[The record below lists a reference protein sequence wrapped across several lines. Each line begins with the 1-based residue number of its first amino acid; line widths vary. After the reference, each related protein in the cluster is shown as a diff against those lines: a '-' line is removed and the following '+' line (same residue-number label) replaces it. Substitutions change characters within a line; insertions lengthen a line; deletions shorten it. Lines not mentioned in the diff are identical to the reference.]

1 MTSLD
6 HPQETRLNVRLSGPL
21 ADHVNRQVDSDL
33 YSSHSEYI
41 RDLVR
46 RDMESEIAKHVAG
59 LTRAAEQLGRGEFD
73 NATPAEMAAEIRAS
87 YAARKGKK

>member
-6 HPQETRLNVRLSGPL
+6 NSQETRLNVRISGPL

-41 RDLVR
+41 RDLIR
-46 RDMESEIAKHVAG
+46 RDMEQGDAELLASVKRGLSDIENGRYHPFDAEKLRAQAKAE
-59 LTRAAEQLGRGEFD
+59 LAAE
-73 NATPAEMAAEIRAS
+73 
-87 YAARKGKK
+87 K